1 MKAKLGLEDDE
12 IDNDTPE
19 EMRQYLANIL
29 DSTLRSIV
37 CIFFLAKIDPLTL
50 QEAGGLCMPFL

>member
-1 MKAKLGLEDDE
+1 MKAKLGMEDDE

-37 CIFFLAKIDPLTL
+37 CIFRLAKIDPLTL
-50 QEAGGLCMPFL
+50 